1 MSAPTNTT
9 EAIELNRYSKTLT
22 QDPTQPA
29 AQAMLYGIGLT
40 DDDLK
45 KAQVGVASMGY
56 DGNTCNMHLNDLA
69 KLVKKGIWEEDLVGL
84 IFNTIGVSDGMSMGT
99 DGMRYSLVSR
109 DVIADSIEAVC
120 GAQYYDGLITLPGC
134 DKNMPGSVMAM
145 GRLNRPSIMVYG
157 GTIKP
162 GHYKDEDLNIVSAF
176 EALGQ
181 KLAGTI
187 TPEDFMGV
195 VKNACPSA
203 GACGGIYTANTMASA
218 IEALGMS
225 LPYSSSNPALSDE
238 KKAECLAAGKAI
250 KILLEKDIKPS
261 DIMTRK
267 AFENAIVTIMVLG
280 GSTNAVLHLIA
291 MAKSVGVKLTQD
303 DFQSVSNRIP
313 VLADMKPS
321 GKYMME
327 DLHNIGGVPA
337 VMKYLLKK
345 GWLHGECLTVTG
357 KTIEENLVDVPD
369 LEFVNQKIIYPA
381 NNPIKKTGHLQILY
395 GNLAEGGSVAK
406 ITGKEGERFE
416 GPARVFDGEFELIA
430 GIQSGRVKAGDVVVI
445 RNIGPKGAPGMP
457 EMLKP
462 TGAIFG
468 AGLGASVALI
478 TDGRFSGGTHG
489 FVVGHITPE
498 AYDGGLIALVNND
511 DIIEI
516 DANSLTMTLKVSEEE
531 IAKRRANW
539 VRPALKATKGLLYK
553 YAKTVSTAAE
563 GCVTDEME

>member
-1 MSAPTNTT
+1 MSSAHNTL
-9 EAIELNRYSKTLT
+9 EAVELNKYSKTLT

-29 AQAMLYGIGLT
+29 AQAMLYGIGFT
-40 DDDLK
+40 DDDLR

-56 DGNTCNMHLNDLA
+56 DGNPCNMHLNDLA
-69 KLVKKGIWEEDLVGL
+69 KLVKQGIWEEDLVGL

-99 DGMRYSLVSR
+99 EGMRYSLVSR

-134 DKNMPGSVMAM
+134 DKNMPGSLMAM

-162 GHYKDEDLNIVSAF
+162 GHYKGEDLNIVSAF
-176 EALGQ
+176 EALG
-181 KLAGTI
+181 KKIAGQMDEI
-187 TPEDFMGV
+187 DFKEII
-195 VKNACPSA
+195 KNACPGA

-225 LPYSSSNPALSDE
+225 LPYSSSNPALSPE
-238 KKAECLAAGKAI
+238 KKTECLAAGKAI

-261 DIMTRK
+261 DIMTRE
-267 AFENAIVTIMVLG
+267 AFENAIVIVMLLG

-291 MAKSVGVKLTQD
+291 IAKSVGVKLTQD
-303 DFQSVSNRIP
+303 DFQTISNRTP
-313 VLADMKPS
+313 VLVDMKPS

-327 DLHNIGGVPA
+327 DLHKVGGVPA
-337 VMKYLLKK
+337 VMKYALKM
-345 GWLHGECLTVTG
+345 GWLHGHCLTVTG
-357 KTIEENLVDVPD
+357 KTIAENLEAIPEVDF
-369 LEFVNQKIIYPA
+369 ETQKVIFPA
-381 NNPIKKTGHLQILY
+381 ERPVKATGHLQILY
-395 GNLAEGGSVAK
+395 GNLAIGGSVAK
-406 ITGKEGERFE
+406 ITGKEGTRFE
-416 GPARVFDGEFELIA
+416 GPARVFDGEFELIE

-498 AYDGGLIALVNND
+498 AYDGGLIALVKDN

-516 DANSLTMTLKVSEEE
+516 DAINRTMNLKVSEAE
-531 IAKRRANW
+531 IAARRVKW
-539 VRPALKATKGLLYK
+539 VKPALKAKNGLLFK

-563 GCVTDEME
+563 GCVTDEF

>member
-1 MSAPTNTT
+1 MTT
-9 EAIELNRYSKTLT
+9 ATTQKTELNKYSKHLT
-22 QDPTQPA
+22 SDPTQPA

-40 DDDLK
+40 DEDMK

-69 KLVKKGIWEEDLVGL
+69 KLVKEGIWEENLVGL

-99 DGMRYSLVSR
+99 EGMRYSLVSR

-162 GHYKDEDLNIVSAF
+162 GHWKGEDLNIVSAF

-181 KLAGTI
+181 KIAGNI

-225 LPYSSSNPALSDE
+225 LPYSSSNPALSEE
-238 KKAECLAAGKAI
+238 KKQECRDAGKAI

-261 DIMTRK
+261 DIMTRQ

-291 MAKSVGVKLTQD
+291 MAKSVDVKLTQD
-303 DFQSVSNRIP
+303 DFQAVSNRIP

-327 DLHNIGGVPA
+327 DLHNAGGVPA
-337 VMKYLLKK
+337 VMKYLLKL
-345 GWLHGECLTVTG
+345 GWIDGSCITVTG
-357 KTIEENLVDVPD
+357 KTIAENLENIPD
-369 LEFVNQKIIYPA
+369 LNFDTQKVIFPVEK
-381 NNPIKKTGHLQILY
+381 PIKATGHLNILY
-395 GNLAEGGSVAK
+395 GNLATGGSVAK
-406 ITGKEGERFE
+406 ISGKEGERFV
-416 GPARVFDGEFELIA
+416 GPARVFDGEFELIH
-430 GIQSGRVKAGDVVVI
+430 GIESGRVKAGDVVVI

-462 TGAIFG
+462 TSAIFG

-498 AYDGGLIALVNND
+498 AYDGGNIAIVQDND
-511 DIIEI
+511 VIEI
-516 DANSLTMTLKVSEEE
+516 DAISRTINLKISDEELAYRRSEW
-531 IAKRRANW
+531 KQ
-539 VRPALKATKGLLYK
+539 PALKATKGLLYK

-563 GCVTDEME
+563 GCVTDEF